1 MGGLR
6 STPCEE
12 SCHRFSIPLQKSIDA
27 GVISWNG
34 QKPMLPPPEGR

>member
-12 SCHRFSIPLQKSIDA
+12 SCHRCSIPLQKSIDA